1 MNYDAHD
8 RFKVGDPCENL
19 DHEKGNIVG
28 QNLDAEDNYTHWI
41 VCWKTPVHD
50 QFGHAHHL
58 ITSIR
63 SVELI

>member
-1 MNYDAHD
+1 MNYDAAD

-19 DHEKGNIVG
+19 DHEKGQIVG
-28 QNLDAEDNYTHWI
+28 LNVDADDSYTHWI

-50 QFGHAHHL
+50 QDGHTHHL
-58 ITSIR
+58 ITSVR